1 MNMLHAAPQAPR
13 SASFQF
19 SFCWSSPESTKFGIT
34 FAAGRFGI
42 RSKKKHEWIDCVF
55 AYEGPLF
62 KSIHVCSVYIIFVLG
77 PDVLSTVTMHISIN
91 ITCFASH
98 STHCRFTNRR
108 WCYHPFQCQVST
120 NSSIPSSPRWQTL
133 SPSRWDKWR
142 LGSQISK
149 LIKLDGTTDG
159 NQEITAVPFQLSDML
174 KLAVGTGDLG
184 ICPCQIQTPLPSESN
199 FLNNR
204 GMSPQSGR
212 RKNCMLLGLY
222 SPVRSTAM
230 VGWNWT
236 RKHGWQ
242 NVGIFRES
250 QKRYHSS

>member
-1 MNMLHAAPQAPR
+1 
-13 SASFQF
+13 
-19 SFCWSSPESTKFGIT
+19 
-34 FAAGRFGI
+34 
-42 RSKKKHEWIDCVF
+42 
-55 AYEGPLF
+55 
-62 KSIHVCSVYIIFVLG
+62 
-77 PDVLSTVTMHISIN
+77 MHISIN

-98 STHCRFTNRR
+98 STHCRFTDRR

-133 SPSRWDKWR
+133 SSSRWDKWR

-184 ICPCQIQTPLPSESN
+184 ICPCQIQTPLPSASN

-222 SPVRSTAM
+222 SPFRSM
-230 VGWNWT
+230 PWL
-236 RKHGWQ
+236 
-242 NVGIFRES
+242 VGIGRVNMDGKMLEYLENPRNDTTVPRTPSMPISALHLNQGTCWNTPILQSLSCSCHQQNSMAIRPSLGHGISNDLGRRPGNDDILFV
-250 QKRYHSS
+250 SSS